1 MIFDPFVD
9 MLAQVLRSDLVYEY
23 FFPLLCVAF
32 VATVPFI
39 IRSVFRG

>member
-1 MIFDPFVD
+1 MIFDPFVE
-9 MLAQVLRSDLVYEY
+9 MLSQVLRSGLIYDY
-23 FFPLLCVAF
+23 FIPLFCVAF